1 MKKINL
7 FRRKQN
13 WLTHFMLSYF
23 PIFLLITSLLISIS
37 FLSIS
42 YLTKKSAVSA
52 SKEYLKFVQESV
64 DYRIQNIDE
73 YTLNKIEN
81 DVMLKEFIKNTNET
95 NGNYFTDYL
104 VSQKLYEFK
113 KFSSLIDS
121 VYLYR
126 HADKSVIST
135 EYKVSLDKFGD
146 REFIKQNI
154 GRPPY
159 LISKA
164 RELQLDSSSKSYS
177 HQVISIIRNIPLLS
191 NQQDYIVVNI
201 SVNAINE
208 QIRKMSAEVGFVDIY
223 DSDNNPILIN
233 NSDNGQTLSEITST
247 YTGWLYKSSIKNGQL
262 LGIGFI
268 ASYIWVGLM
277 IVITILGLIWIIL
290 IARRNYKPIE
300 SIINLIN
307 NYSNEMA
314 MKFSKKRNDF
324 QFIENALENL
334 IMVNNEN
341 QKKNEENEIITSR
354 QLFQQLMEDRLPIS
368 IDEYEKKL
376 KHFNMEV
383 NQPFTAAII
392 SIDKYE
398 AVKEAYSEKDIYL
411 LKFILSSVVGE
422 ISNNHNIAV
431 WSDWISHKQ
440 LGALFQTADNKN
452 ESMIRIL
459 QICHEIRLWIDQ
471 HVHFTITIGT
481 GEIASDLT
489 GVSRSY
495 SEALQA
501 LTYKP
506 ALGNNNVIS
515 FSEVDQAGV
524 GKVYRYNEDVI
535 QMIRMFRICDPA
547 WEKYYDHIFAILK
560 ELIVSQKDIEVIV
573 DDMTYLLSTELTMF
587 PADIVNYW
595 ERGVLPKFKGLFRE
609 CDTLDEMQVYL
620 KESMDNLYSL
630 MKSHLDRNSNNTV
643 MNKIRSYLDE
653 HFADLDL
660 SLSVLSEKFNINK
673 NNVSR
678 LFKEEYGDTFMDYVT
693 MLRIKHAKGLLEDST
708 LTIQE
713 IAERT
718 GYRHSISLIRSFKKV
733 TGITP
738 GEFRKETNA

>member
-1 MKKINL
+1 
-7 FRRKQN
+7 
-13 WLTHFMLSYF
+13 MLSYL
-23 PIFLLITSLLISIS
+23 PIFLLIISLLISIS

-52 SKEYLKFVQESV
+52 SKEYLKFVQQSV

-81 DVMLKEFIKNTNET
+81 DVMLKEFINNTNET
-95 NGNYFTDYL
+95 NEDYFTDYL
-104 VSQKLYEFK
+104 VSQKLYDFK

-135 EYKVSLDKFGD
+135 EYKLSLDKFGD

-164 RELQLDSSSKSYS
+164 RESQLDSSSKSYS

-208 QIRKMSAEVGFVDIY
+208 QIRKMSAEVGFVNIY
-223 DSDNNPILIN
+223 DSDHNPILIN

-262 LGIGFI
+262 LEIGFI

-277 IVITILGLIWIIL
+277 IVVTILGLIWIIL
-290 IARRNYKPIE
+290 IARKNYRPIE
-300 SIINLIN
+300 SIINIIN

-314 MKFSKKRNDF
+314 LKFSKKRNDF

-341 QKKNEENEIITSR
+341 QKKNDENEIITRR

-368 IDEYEKKL
+368 INEYEKKL
-376 KHFNMEV
+376 KHFNMDV

-398 AVKEAYSEKDIYL
+398 VVKEAYSEKDIYL
-411 LKFILSSVVGE
+411 LKFILSSVIGE
-422 ISNNHNIAV
+422 ISSNHNIAV

-440 LGALFQTADNKN
+440 LGVLFQTVDNKN

-459 QICHEIRLWIDQ
+459 QICHEIRLWIDH

-506 ALGNNNVIS
+506 ALGSNNVIS

-524 GKVYRYNEDVI
+524 GRVYRYNEDVI
-535 QMIRMFRICDPA
+535 QMIRLFRICDPA
-547 WEKYYDHIFAILK
+547 WEKYYDHIFSILK
-560 ELIVSQKDIEVIV
+560 ELIVSQKEIEVIV

-609 CDTLDEMQVYL
+609 CDTLDEMQAYL

>member
-23 PIFLLITSLLISIS
+23 PIFLLITSLLISIC

-73 YTLNKIEN
+73 YTLNQIEN
-81 DVMLKEFIKNTNET
+81 DVMLKEFIKNTND
-95 NGNYFTDYL
+95 GNYFTDYL

-208 QIRKMSAEVGFVDIY
+208 QIRKMSAEVGFVNIY
-223 DSDNNPILIN
+223 DSDYNPILIN

-300 SIINLIN
+300 SMINLIN

-376 KHFNMEV
+376 MHFNMEV

-440 LGALFQTADNKN
+440 LGVLFQTADNKN